1 MEDNQELLF
10 GDDSGTDDD
19 EPHEPAAN
27 GAPAPLIQRE
37 LTALDVITQRVN
49 MQSTYNM
56 RMARL
61 KDAIRTEEDGHR
73 NKLSRAKER
82 HRVEIEAKNLELK
95 QVKEQ
100 ARALASL
107 AFASDVK
114 LVSSDGVVI
123 PACKATLVANSPV
136 FKEMFA
142 EHNAE
147 LAHQQSG
154 ELKFDVSAA
163 VLQYVVGSMYSPSFA
178 SAPSTGVRLDACEL
192 ATSWELVE
200 VFKSC
205 VSALSGESGGEAAAV
220 LAVADRHL
228 GAEDPKSPFTS
239 GWRELRD
246 DAARAL
252 AHSMPHGAAHPAFKT
267 LSLAAILET
276 ACHVKG
282 GEFVECLAPALPLDG
297 EPVFGPFTK
306 PMTWL
311 APPFIDAALGFSQFR
326 IRLQRN
332 DDQSSL
338 FVFTNRT
345 ADKQADVPES
355 SRTFEAHCRLSRGE
369 DTTHRF
375 VSTTFGPACG
385 GPTPLNGVRNFLP
398 AHQLPDQVP
407 TFFGARVATSHQQ
420 RKVELLNL
428 WLLATE
434 RVTAPLAPAQLL
446 LCLRACACGFNPADA
461 DVDTLLP
468 QLGKRGLL
476 GTGGSKEEL
485 QTRLQDALFAEL
497 PMKRGSALGK
507 VCRALAG
514 LIARRCAACAKD
526 GSLFE
531 LDAASFSMVLAHDD
545 LAVQS
550 ESIVL
555 EQLSW

>member
-1 MEDNQELLF
+1 MENIQELLF

-19 EPHEPAAN
+19 EPRGPAAN
-27 GAPAPLIQRE
+27 GALAPLIQRE
-37 LTALDVITQRVN
+37 LTALDGITQRVN
-49 MQSTYNM
+49 MQSAYDI

-61 KDAIRTEEDGHR
+61 KDAVRTEEAGHWNKR
-73 NKLSRAKER
+73 NQAKER
-82 HRVEIEAKNLELK
+82 HRAEIEAKDLELK

-100 ARALASL
+100 ARALALL

-123 PACKATLVANSPV
+123 PACKATLVASSPV
-136 FKEMFA
+136 FKRMFA
-142 EHNAE
+142 ERTEE

-154 ELKFDVSAA
+154 EVKFDVSAT
-163 VLQYVVGSMYSPSFA
+163 VLQYVVATMCSPSFA
-178 SAPSTGVRLDACEL
+178 SAPSTDVRLDACEL

-205 VSALSGESGGEAAAV
+205 VSALSGESGGEAVAV
-220 LAVADRHL
+220 LTVADRHL

-246 DAARAL
+246 DAACAL

-276 ACHVKG
+276 ACHVKE
-282 GEFVECLAPALPLDG
+282 EFVECSAPALPLDG
-297 EPVFGPFTK
+297 GSVSGPYTE

-311 APPFIDAALGFSQFR
+311 APPFVDAALGVSQFR

-332 DDQSSL
+332 ADQSAGL
-338 FVFTNRT
+338 YVFSNGT
-345 ADKQADVPES
+345 ADKDKQADVLES
-355 SRTFEAHCRLSRGE
+355 SRTFEAHCFLSRGTG
-369 DTTHRF
+369 TTHRF
-375 VSTTFGPACG
+375 PSWNFRPGEGLV
-385 GPTPLNGVRNFLP
+385 VRNFLT
-398 AHQLPDQVP
+398 AQQLPDYVDGKLSV
-407 TFFGARVATSHQQ
+407 GARVAISDPQ
-420 RKVELLNL
+420 RIVELLNL

-446 LCLRACACGFNPADA
+446 LCLRACASGFNPADA
-461 DVDTLLP
+461 DVDTLAPRLAE
-468 QLGKRGLL
+468 RGLPA
-476 GTGGSKEEL
+476 TGGSKEEL

-497 PMKRGSALGK
+497 PMERGSALGK

-550 ESIVL
+550 ESVVL
-555 EQLSW
+555 EHLSW